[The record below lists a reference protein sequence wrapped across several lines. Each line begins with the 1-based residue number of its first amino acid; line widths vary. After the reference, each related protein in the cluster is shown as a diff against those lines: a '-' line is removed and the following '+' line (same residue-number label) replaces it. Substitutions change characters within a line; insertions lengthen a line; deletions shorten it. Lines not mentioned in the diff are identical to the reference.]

1 MMHRMFTVAGS
12 FLINHVPTLI
22 IGRGLHSALH
32 ALNQSNIFRLKHGV
46 DLANSLHF
54 FFSRMC
60 SLKEK
65 IKLLVGFLRACRNKA
80 PHHEILATRISHQ
93 GSPLKQ

>member
-12 FLINHVPTLI
+12 FRINHLPNLI

-32 ALNQSNIFRLKHGV
+32 TLNQSNIFRLKHGV
-46 DLANSLHF
+46 DVANSLHF
-54 FFSRMC
+54 LFSRMC

-65 IKLLVGFLRACRNKA
+65 IKLLVGFLRACWNKA
-80 PHHEILATRISHQ
+80 SHHEIPATRISHQ
-93 GSPLKQ
+93 GSPLMQ